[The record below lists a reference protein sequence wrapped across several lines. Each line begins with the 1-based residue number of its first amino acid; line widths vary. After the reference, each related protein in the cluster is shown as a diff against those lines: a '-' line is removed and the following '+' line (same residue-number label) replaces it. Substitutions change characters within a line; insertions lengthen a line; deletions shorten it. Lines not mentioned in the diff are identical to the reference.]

1 MIICEG
7 FMGEAEGYV
16 LRIASKEW
24 VDQVFSI
31 AVYYTSLPRK
41 WKQGQT
47 IVFLSKSDVGD
58 AVVGYGVVQNA
69 YEKDEL
75 SEAEKKQCALH
86 GWKKAIEFGYVVR
99 FDKPLLVKETFF
111 KNTKLRGRC
120 FHGYALSREQLEA
133 IIAQAEKLQSQASH

>member
-1 MIICEG
+1 MIICVG
-7 FMGEAEGYV
+7 FMGEAEGCV

-31 AVYYTSLPRK
+31 AVYYTSLRRK

-47 IVFLSKSDVGD
+47 IVFLSKTDVGD
-58 AVVGYGVVQNA
+58 AVVGYGVVQSV

-75 SEAEKKQCALH
+75 SEAEKNQCELH
-86 GWKKAIEFGYVVR
+86 GWREAIEFSYVVR

-111 KNTKLRGRC
+111 RNTKLRGRC
-120 FHGYALSREQLEA
+120 FHGYALSREQLKA
-133 IIAQAEKLQSQASH
+133 IIAQAEKLQSQDSH